1 MSSPFIWAGNFAK
14 SLKKYLNLNDQS
26 YIMADT
32 FNPSAVATNAPK
44 GSMFLRSGGTV
55 AEVYLKNDNGNTT
68 NWTLVGSTGIVTNL
82 DNVLTDGQ
90 GDIVIDSNGNI
101 VFEG

>member
-1 MSSPFIWAGNFAK
+1 MSSPWIWAGNFAK

-32 FNPSAVATNAPK
+32 YNPTSVATNAPK

-68 NWTLVGSTGIVTNL
+68 NWALVGSVGTVTNL
-82 DNVLTDGQ
+82 DNVLVDGS
-90 GDIVIDSNGNI
+90 GNIVVDSSGNI